1 MDESKNEIVV
11 YDSKSIRGKIYTVH
25 EVQVMLDSDLAE
37 FYGVETK
44 QLNRAVKRNIDRFPK
59 EFMFQLGEDEWE
71 DLRFQ
76 IGTSKT
82 GRGRRCYLPY
92 VFTEKVLRCSQAC

>member
-1 MDESKNEIVV
+1 MKESKDKITV
-11 YDSKSIRGKIYTVH
+11 YNSESIQRKIYTIRDL
-25 EVQVMLDSDLAE
+25 QVMLDSDLAE

-71 DLRFQ
+71 D
-76 IGTSKT
+76 
-82 GRGRRCYLPY
+82 
-92 VFTEKVLRCSQAC
+92 